1 MFIDH
6 FDGKELNKKVW
17 IETYLPQWSSRDKT
31 RPSYNIKDSVLS
43 LYISNDQK
51 PWSEEYNGDIRVS
64 NLQTGVF
71 SGPVGSSIGQHHFSD
86 NLIVREAQKEEFL
99 LTPLYGSIEM
109 KCRCHISEENVAA
122 LWLIGLEKNES
133 ESSELCLFEL
143 KGWNVKDK
151 KAVIGYGIRAF
162 KDPKLVN
169 DFHEDEFDIDVED
182 WNIYKVDWR
191 KNEVIFYING
201 KEIRRINQAPAYR
214 MQLML
219 NLYDLKNIKNEENR
233 FEIDYIKII

>member
-1 MFIDH
+1 MRVKKVSNMFIDH

-86 NLIVREAQKEEFL
+86 NLIVREEQKEEFL
-99 LTPLYGSIEM
+99 LTPWYGSIEI
-109 KCRCHISEENVAA
+109 KCRCYISEENVAA
-122 LWLIGLEKNES
+122 L
-133 ESSELCLFEL
+133 
-143 KGWNVKDK
+143 
-151 KAVIGYGIRAF
+151 
-162 KDPKLVN
+162 
-169 DFHEDEFDIDVED
+169 
-182 WNIYKVDWR
+182 
-191 KNEVIFYING
+191 
-201 KEIRRINQAPAYR
+201 
-214 MQLML
+214 
-219 NLYDLKNIKNEENR
+219 
-233 FEIDYIKII
+233 